1 MEKKLTSVHVVNVIY
16 KKFKM
21 KSIDSGLSLQKLVNR
36 ALDLY
41 TIDENFKNKIDNH
54 RDIDEK

>member
-1 MEKKLTSVHVVNVIY
+1 MEKKLTSVHVVNGIY

-21 KSIDSGLSLQKLVNR
+21 KSIDSGLTLQKLVNR

-54 RDIDEK
+54 KDVTER

>member
-16 KKFKM
+16 KKFKI

-41 TIDENFKNKIDNH
+41 NIDENFKNKIDNH
-54 RDIDEK
+54 KDVN

>member
-1 MEKKLTSVHVVNVIY
+1 MEKKLTSVHVVNGIY

-41 TIDENFKNKIDNH
+41 SIDENFKNKIDNH
-54 RDIDEK
+54 KDVSGT